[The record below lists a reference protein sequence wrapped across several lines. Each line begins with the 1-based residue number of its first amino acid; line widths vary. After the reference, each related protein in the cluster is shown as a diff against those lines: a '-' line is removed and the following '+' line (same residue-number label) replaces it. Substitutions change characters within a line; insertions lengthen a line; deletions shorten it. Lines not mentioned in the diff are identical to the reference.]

1 MSGAHAEDLALID
14 PWADTRSAPDSLPT
28 TRPERP
34 HAGRAAV
41 PIEPAP
47 PVADAPPGAAVC
59 PACRRAPR
67 ASEAFCPEHGLFAV
81 PPDAVEAWEVA
92 PLLGQVLERRYALV
106 RYLGGNMGAVYEGVD
121 LRLQRRIAVK
131 LDRRGAGHDGRHDR
145 FVREAHAIASL
156 TSHHTVTVFDYGMT
170 RTPFGPVPYLVME
183 MVQGE
188 SLAARIGRGP
198 LPLEEIAGI
207 VEQVCRSLDEA
218 HARGIVHRDVKPANI
233 LLATEP
239 DGRPLVKLI
248 DFGIA
253 RVGGPGGT
261 QWGVLLG
268 TPNYMAPEQRRIYDP
283 GPIDGRADV
292 YALGVVVCEMLTGQM
307 PFHRFDTLSGREW
320 SMGGDREPLPEAP
333 APIERVLRKALAH
346 DPDRRYPSAA
356 AFAAALRAAVDDVRS
371 RVAAAETAA
380 PERRRHPWRAVAV
393 AASVLAAAVA
403 ATLGTWLPPVELP
416 VTTPS
421 APPSR
426 AAGLDAPPAAIRIEE
441 AVPVPAPTSDDV

>member
-1 MSGAHAEDLALID
+1 MNKGPLTQLGKYHILEKIASGGMATVHRARLDLPEGASRVVALKVLHPHLAED
-14 PWADTRSAPDSLPT
+14 PDYVAMFQD
-28 TRPERP
+28 E
-34 HAGRAAV
+34 GRLM
-41 PIEPAP
+41 
-47 PVADAPPGAAVC
+47 
-59 PACRRAPR
+59 RRLDHPN
-67 ASEAFCPEHGLFAV
+67 
-81 PPDAVEAWEVA
+81 
-92 PLLGQVLERRYALV
+92 LLGAFDHGTV
-106 RYLGGNMGAVYEGVD
+106 EGWHF
-121 LRLQRRIAVK
+121 IA
-131 LDRRGAGHDGRHDR
+131 
-145 FVREAHAIASL
+145 
-156 TSHHTVTVFDYGMT
+156 
-170 RTPFGPVPYLVME
+170 ME
-183 MVQGE
+183 LLPCV
-188 SLAARIGRGP
+188 SLAALCDHLDQRKRAMELPDALFVISEVLAGLAAAHDLTDERGVP
-198 LPLEEIAGI
+198 LGI
-207 VEQVCRSLDEA
+207 
-218 HARGIVHRDVKPANI
+218 IHRDVSPQNV
-233 LLATEP
+233 LLTT
-239 DGRPLVKLI
+239 GGQVKLI